1 MNKILIFS
9 IILLGF
15 FTRINAQTGPSVSI
29 NCSSANC
36 FTPEPGLAVT
46 YEVTATSGYT
56 VQSYNWTSQ
65 GDLSHGGNGTQ
76 FFTVTWPN
84 TPSSSAKS
92 ISVSVVLTKDNYSY
106 TRSDNKTITVKY
118 ISPISSISISGG
130 GVSGAYTNNGTVP
143 VPCGSRTFTLTAAP
157 PTTNPT
163 SNVVYEWLL
172 PSGWSG
178 SSSTNSITVTAPAGS
193 TDQPVTLRYRRS
205 DSNSFLQFFGLLMD
219 RPQVGTPNI
228 GITSGNLGCVGS
240 SATLSATAT
249 GATSFTWSSTSGVGI
264 SPTSGS
270 STTATVNGNGAG
282 AITVTANN
290 ACQAPQSSNFN
301 FAGGTPTIYAQT
313 QEGALFTL
321 TVILL

>member
-15 FTRINAQTGPSVSI
+15 FTRINAQTGSSVSI

-130 GVSGAYTNNGTVP
+130 GVSGTYANNATVS
-143 VPCGSRTFTLTAAP
+143 VPCGARTMTLTATV
-157 PTTNPT
+157 PTTDP
-163 SNVVYEWLL
+163 SSSVVYEWLL
-172 PSGWSG
+172 LSGWSG

-193 TDQPVTLRYRRS
+193 TDQTVTLRYRRS
-205 DSNSFLQFFGLLMD
+205 DSNSFIQLFNLLMD
-219 RPQVGTPNI
+219 RPQVGFPSISGLGDGLLCSGDTKTLTASATNATTFSWSGTSGITATPNNTAT
-228 GITSGNLGCVGS
+228 TSV
-240 SATLSATAT
+240 SATQ
-249 GATSFTWSSTSGVGI
+249 SG
-264 SPTSGS
+264 
-270 STTATVNGNGAG
+270 
-282 AITVTANN
+282 
-290 ACQAPQSSNFN
+290 
-301 FAGGTPTIYAQT
+301 
-313 QEGALFTL
+313 TL
-321 TVILL
+321 L